1 MSENSCEHP
10 QNYGLSNSEPII
22 PSYYLKKIKF
32 LFNDKEIETSYLD
45 IDFFDVVKDDIRN
58 IRKLNKYQLEYIKKL
73 SHDEKFE
80 IINLMNET
88 ITTVSEILTETS

>member
-1 MSENSCEHP
+1 MSENSYEPP

-45 IDFFDVVKDDIRN
+45 IHFFDVIKDDIRN
-58 IRKLNKYQLEYIKKL
+58 IRKLNKYQLEYIKNL

-88 ITTVSEILTETS
+88 IITVSEILTETS